1 MPGHYGKKMMGAVKG
16 ASKKDYAKAEAKES
30 KKEKMMELGIIMSV
44 PAKGKK
50 PTPPKKVAK
59 KK

>member
-1 MPGHYGKKMMGAVKG
+1 MYGKMKG

-50 PTPPKKVAK
+50 PMPPKKVAK

>member
-1 MPGHYGKKMMGAVKG
+1 MYGKMKG

-44 PAKGKK
+44 PSKGMKAKGAKK
-50 PTPPKKVAK
+50 PMPPKKVAK